1 MSIKNIMIHHTAVSY
16 TKNPDQFKATNE
28 YHKAQWNFKS
38 SLGYYVGY
46 NYEISSRGKVYKA
59 REDGEKT
66 AACYQGDMNN
76 GETIHIVLDGNF
88 DIEKPKPAQIF
99 ALRDLLIDIANKYK
113 ITKERI
119 FAHNQYAPKTC
130 PGQNFD
136 MQFIRNLIP
145 GIIPPNTIKEQILKS
160 LNELSELIKKANI
173 S

>member
-1 MSIKNIMIHHTAVSY
+1 M
-16 TKNPDQFKATNE
+16 
-28 YHKAQWNFKS
+28 
-38 SLGYYVGY
+38 
-46 NYEISSRGKVYKA
+46 
-59 REDGEKT
+59 
-66 AACYQGDMNN
+66 
-76 GETIHIVLDGNF
+76 
-88 DIEKPKPAQIF
+88 
-99 ALRDLLIDIANKYK
+99 LIGLANKHRV
-113 ITKERI
+113 TKERL